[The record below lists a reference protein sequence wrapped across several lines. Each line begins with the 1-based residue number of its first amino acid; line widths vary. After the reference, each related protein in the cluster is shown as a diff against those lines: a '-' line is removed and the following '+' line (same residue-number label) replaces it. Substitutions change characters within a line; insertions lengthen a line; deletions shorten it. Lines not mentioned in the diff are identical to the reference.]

1 MLPAHPNHRSDAD
14 IYAHRDSGDPGCC
27 HHRTAACSNDS
38 ARRNG
43 TSNCDNSRSMI
54 AAPPAWALALTFWL
68 HLLATV
74 TWVGSL
80 SAISFLILPAMQRSL
95 NPETQLVFIEAMQK
109 RLEPIAWFSMSL
121 LVLTGLLQMSVNP
134 HYDGFISVST
144 QWSLA
149 ILIKHLLG
157 IVMVVV
163 SAIQTWEVIPAIR
176 RAILKSKKTANAEE
190 LNALRGREVLLLRM
204 NFGLSILILLA
215 TAFARAS

>member
-1 MLPAHPNHRSDAD
+1 MNF
-14 IYAHRDSGDPGCC
+14 
-27 HHRTAACSNDS
+27 T
-38 ARRNG
+38 
-43 TSNCDNSRSMI
+43 
-54 AAPPAWALALTFWL
+54 PPAWALALTFWL

-80 SAISFLILPAMQRSL
+80 AGVSLLVLPAMQRSL
-95 NPETQLVFIEAMQK
+95 NPETQLVFIEALQK

-121 LVLTGLLQMSVNP
+121 LLVTGLFQMSVNP
-134 HYDGFISVST
+134 HYDGFLSTST

-149 ILIKHLLG
+149 ILAKHLLG
-157 IVMVVV
+157 IMMVVV

-176 RAILKSKKTANAEE
+176 RAIIKSKKIKNTEE
-190 LNALRGREVLLLRM
+190 LDSLRRREILLLRM

>member
-1 MLPAHPNHRSDAD
+1 
-14 IYAHRDSGDPGCC
+14 
-27 HHRTAACSNDS
+27 
-38 ARRNG
+38 
-43 TSNCDNSRSMI
+43 MI
-54 AAPPAWALALTFWL
+54 SSPPAWALALTFWL

-80 SAISFLILPAMQRSL
+80 AGISFLILPAMQRAL

-121 LVLTGLLQMSVNP
+121 LLVTGLFQMSVNP
-134 HYDGFISVST
+134 HYDGFLSTST

-149 ILIKHLLG
+149 ILTKHLLG
-157 IVMVVV
+157 IIMVVV

-176 RAILKSKKTANAEE
+176 RAIVRSKKSRNAGE
-190 LNALRGREVLLLRM
+190 LDALRRREILLLRM

>member
-1 MLPAHPNHRSDAD
+1 
-14 IYAHRDSGDPGCC
+14 
-27 HHRTAACSNDS
+27 
-38 ARRNG
+38 
-43 TSNCDNSRSMI
+43 MI
-54 AAPPAWALALTFWL
+54 TAPPSWALALTYWL

-74 TWVGSL
+74 TWIGSL
-80 SAISFLILPAMQRSL
+80 AGVSFLVLPAMRGSL

-121 LVLTGLLQMSVNP
+121 LVLTGLFQMSVNP
-134 HYDGFISVST
+134 HYDGFLSIST

-149 ILIKHLLG
+149 ILTKHLLG

-176 RAILKSKKTANAEE
+176 RAILKSKKSSNADE
-190 LNALRGREVLLLRM
+190 LEALRRREVRLLRI

-215 TAFARAS
+215 TSFARAA

>member
-1 MLPAHPNHRSDAD
+1 
-14 IYAHRDSGDPGCC
+14 
-27 HHRTAACSNDS
+27 
-38 ARRNG
+38 
-43 TSNCDNSRSMI
+43 MI
-54 AAPPAWALALTFWL
+54 TAPPAWALALTYWL

-80 SAISFLILPAMQRSL
+80 AGVSFLVLPAMKRSL
-95 NPETQLVFIEAMQK
+95 EPETQLGFIEAMQK

-121 LVLTGLLQMSVNP
+121 LVLTGLFQMSVNP

-144 QWSLA
+144 QWSVA

-176 RAILKSKKTANAEE
+176 RAIVRSKKSKNAEE
-190 LNALRGREVLLLRM
+190 LDRLRRREVFLLRM
-204 NFGLSILILLA
+204 NFGLSVLILLA

>member
-1 MLPAHPNHRSDAD
+1 ML
-14 IYAHRDSGDPGCC
+14 
-27 HHRTAACSNDS
+27 T
-38 ARRNG
+38 
-43 TSNCDNSRSMI
+43 T
-54 AAPPAWALALTFWL
+54 PPAWALALTYWL

-74 TWVGSL
+74 SWIGSL
-80 SAISFLILPAMQRSL
+80 AGISFLVLPAMQRSL

-121 LVLTGLLQMSVNP
+121 LVLTGLFQMSIDP

-149 ILIKHLLG
+149 ILSKHVLG

-176 RAILKSKKTANAEE
+176 RAIVRAKKSQNAEE
-190 LNALRGREVLLLRM
+190 LESLRRREILLLRV

-215 TAFARAS
+215 TAFASAA

>member
-1 MLPAHPNHRSDAD
+1 
-14 IYAHRDSGDPGCC
+14 
-27 HHRTAACSNDS
+27 
-38 ARRNG
+38 
-43 TSNCDNSRSMI
+43 MI
-54 AAPPAWALALTFWL
+54 TDPPAWALALTYWL

-74 TWVGSL
+74 SWVGSL
-80 SAISFLILPAMQRSL
+80 AGVSFLVLPAMKRAL
-95 NPETQLVFIEAMQK
+95 EPETQLVFIEAMQK
-109 RLEPIAWFSMSL
+109 RLEPIAWFSMTL
-121 LVLTGLLQMSVNP
+121 LVLTGLFQMSVNP

-149 ILIKHLLG
+149 ILTKHLLG

-176 RAILKSKKTANAEE
+176 RAIVRSKKSKNVDE
-190 LNALRGREVLLLRM
+190 LDALRRREIRLLRM